1 MSATPMTVEASRGR
15 GATSGSG
22 ADRAP
27 SLARLTRVELRKMVN
42 TRAGFWVTVVVAL
55 IMLAVG
61 LITAANHGGRAGTL
75 VHVFHNVAQPG
86 ALLLPVIGVL
96 LVAGEWSQ
104 RTTLTTFTLVPHR
117 SRVIVAKLLASVA
130 VSLGALVFAL
140 IVTVLSTA
148 AFGDAPGG
156 AGSLPGTVIA
166 QGWLFF
172 GAAMIM
178 GVAFGAA
185 FLSSTPAIVAYL
197 LLPTIWDAV
206 IGSFKSLDGL
216 ARWLDSS
223 NTLDPLTRYAMS
235 GTEWAHALA
244 TLVVW
249 VGIPLVFGLWRVHH
263 SDIG

>member
-1 MSATPMTVEASRGR
+1 MSTGSVGLETPPARGVR
-15 GATSGSG
+15 SAVA
-22 ADRAP
+22 ADRRP
-27 SLARLTRVELRKMVN
+27 GLARLTSVELRKMVD

-61 LITAANHGGRAGTL
+61 LITATNHGGDDATL

-86 ALLLPVIGVL
+86 ALLLPIIGVL

-117 SRVIVAKLLASVA
+117 TRVIAAKLLASVV

-140 IVTVLSTA
+140 ICTVVAVA
-148 AFGDAPGG
+148 AFGHAPGG
-156 AGSLPGTVIA
+156 AGSLPAAVIA

-185 FLSSTPAIVAYL
+185 ILSSTPAIVAYL

-206 IGSFKSLDGL
+206 IGGFHSLDGV
-216 ARWLDSS
+216 ARWLDAS
-223 NTLDPLTRYAMS
+223 NTLDPLTRYAMG
-235 GTEWAHALA
+235 GTAWAHALA
-244 TLVVW
+244 TIAVW
-249 VGIPLVFGLWRVHH
+249 VGIPLAIGLWRVQR